1 MQRNF
6 EFLEYT
12 PSQQAAAALILSL
25 NLSYSPISEVIGL
38 KRLGEKFTSEY
49 GKEHH
54 ILIDDSMDEINSIF
68 DLKQDD
74 MEEPLAIWS
83 TRMNELTKLSTRFDI
98 APVYSH
104 LIEHLDMN
112 HFKGKL
118 AADSKLWP

>member
-12 PSQQAAAALILSL
+12 PSQQASAALILSI
-25 NLSYSPISEVIGL
+25 NLSHSPIAEEIGL

-49 GKEHH
+49 GDDHH
-54 ILIDDSMDEINSIF
+54 IPIDDSLDEINSIF

-74 MEEPLAIWS
+74 TEEEPLAIWS

-98 APVYSH
+98 KSVYS
-104 LIEHLDMN
+104 
-112 HFKGKL
+112 
-118 AADSKLWP
+118 